1 MSDKSESSGVNTPLS
16 ASDLG
21 SGFSTRGIFSEAMAP
36 TQPPPAQT
44 QQRTQRPQRPILQQQ
59 QQQKQQ
65 QQQQQQRTA
74 TIDISKQ
81 GAHINRFSISGVSR
95 IRSGFLSDLLQ
106 PVFDSKT
113 IKEVVDETRE
123 AAGKLRALGIAKAV
137 VVEMD
142 KSNEKEDALDVHF
155 HCKDGSRY
163 IIKTGVDVG
172 DSEGM
177 ASVTGRIN
185 NIWGGGESF
194 EANYSRGSKTQA
206 AFQGTLSAPLDADP
220 RKRLEATANQA
231 ILANRPYSSHDELRR
246 ALGMAYR
253 QETLGGMH
261 ELSYSLSWRDICN
274 LGAHA
279 SPSMRLEAGHSLK
292 SSIGYTFSCDNRD
305 SATVPSSGS
314 YARVGSEF
322 AGIGGD
328 VQFGKAHFELQSNQS
343 LGRGY
348 VLSTSMHGG
357 LLWGAKTSIADRFFL
372 GGNTSVR
379 GFEHRGIGPRDGEDS
394 IGGDVFYAAGISL
407 LTPLPYV
414 KTDALKGHLWANAGQ
429 CALLDSRGLGK
440 IAARPS
446 GGINSEVLRFL
457 TSPSA
462 SVGVGLVYRHSLVR
476 VELSCCL
483 PIVATTADRPKP
495 GMNFGLGFQ
504 FL

>member
-1 MSDKSESSGVNTPLS
+1 MSGGMETPGSGAPLD
-16 ASDLG
+16 AGDLD
-21 SGFSTRGIFSEAMAP
+21 SGFSTRGIFSEAMGVAP
-36 TQPPPAQT
+36 SPPAQSR
-44 QQRTQRPQRPILQQQ
+44 QPPRRPA
-59 QQQKQQ
+59 QQ
-65 QQQQQQRTA
+65 QQQQQQRTV
-74 TIDISKQ
+74 TVDISKH
-81 GAHINRFSISGVSR
+81 GAHINRFSISGISR
-95 IRSGFLSDLLQ
+95 IRRGFLSDLLE
-106 PVFDSKT
+106 PVFQSQT
-113 IKEVVDETRE
+113 IKEAVDETRE
-123 AAGKLRALGIAKAV
+123 AAGKLRALGMAKAV
-137 VVEMD
+137 LVEMD
-142 KSNEKEDALDVHF
+142 RSGEKEGALDVHF
-155 HCKDGSRY
+155 HCQDGSRY

-172 DSEGM
+172 DSEGT
-177 ASVTGRIN
+177 ASVTGRVN

-231 ILANRPYSSHDELRR
+231 IVANRPYSSHDELRR
-246 ALGMAYR
+246 TLGVAYKH
-253 QETLGGMH
+253 ETFGGMH
-261 ELSYSLSWRDICN
+261 ELGYSLSWRDICN
-274 LGAHA
+274 LGTHA
-279 SPSMRLEAGHSLK
+279 SPSLRRDAGHSLK
-292 SSIGYTFSCDNRD
+292 SSVGYTFLRDSRD
-305 SATVPSSGS
+305 SATVPTCGS
-314 YARVGSEF
+314 YARVGAEF

-328 VQFGKAHFELQSNQS
+328 VQFGKSHFEVQSNES

-348 VLSTSMHGG
+348 VLSSSVHGG
-357 LLWGAKTSIADRFFL
+357 LLWGARTSISDRFFL

-394 IGGDVFYAAGISL
+394 IGGDVFYAAGVSL

-440 IAARPS
+440 PGS
-446 GGINSEVLRFL
+446 SPGMTGEVLRFL

-462 SVGVGLVYRHSLVR
+462 SVGLGLVYRHSLVR

-483 PIVATTADRPKP
+483 PIVATTTDRPKP

>member
-1 MSDKSESSGVNTPLS
+1 MNGEDTRSSSFGAPLD
-16 ASDLG
+16 ASDLD
-21 SGFSTRGIFSEAMAP
+21 SGFSTRGIFSEALAP
-36 TQPPPAQT
+36 TPPQPARI
-44 QQRTQRPQRPILQQQ
+44 QQHPRNSS
-59 QQQKQQ
+59 QQQK
-65 QQQQQQRTA
+65 RA
-74 TIDISKQ
+74 VTIDISKQ

-95 IRSGFLSDLLQ
+95 IRSGFLSDLLE
-106 PVFDSKT
+106 PVFQSRT
-113 IKEVVDETRE
+113 IKEAVDETRE

-137 VVEMD
+137 LVEMD
-142 KSNEKEDALDVHF
+142 RSGEKEGALDVHF
-155 HCKDGSRY
+155 HCQDGSRY
-163 IIKTGVDVG
+163 MVKTGVDVG

-177 ASVTGRIN
+177 ASVTGRVS

-246 ALGMAYR
+246 TLNIAYK
-253 QETLGGMH
+253 QDTFGGMH
-261 ELSYSLSWRDICN
+261 ELCYSLSWRDICN
-274 LGAHA
+274 LGLHA
-279 SPSMRLEAGHSLK
+279 SPSLRRDAGHSLK
-292 SSIGYTFSCDNRD
+292 SSIAYTFSSDSRD
-305 SATVPSSGS
+305 SATVPTCGS
-314 YARVGSEF
+314 YARVGTEL

-328 VQFGKAHFELQSNQS
+328 VQFAKSNFELQSNQD

-348 VLSTSMHGG
+348 VLSSSLHGG
-357 LLWGAKTSIADRFFL
+357 LLWGARTSIADRFFL

-394 IGGDVFYAAGISL
+394 LGGDVFYAVGLSL

-414 KTDALKGHLWANAGQ
+414 KTDALKGHLWANSGQ

-440 IAARPS
+440 AGAS
-446 GGINSEVLRFL
+446 QGMTSEMFRFL

-462 SVGVGLVYRHSLVR
+462 SVGLGLVYRHSLVR

-483 PIVATTADRPKP
+483 PVVATTTDRPKP
-495 GMNFGLGFQ
+495 GMHFGLGFQ